1 MTHVLLLM
9 LIALATV
16 TAAEAQRR
24 PNLVPQA
31 WTQDLADPETRT
43 RRFVSPD
50 GRSRMV
56 TRETVANRA
65 ALNREMDVI
74 AYRSDEEIT
83 YQRRAT
89 SWIAVSGYRNDKIFY
104 RKSNLACG
112 GTRWHH
118 IELEYPREQKLQMDA
133 TVTYIARGMTTY
145 GEDCG
150 SERRK

>member
-1 MTHVLLLM
+1 MTHALLLI

-89 SWIAVSGYRNDKIFY
+89 SWIAVSGYRNDKIF
-104 RKSNLACG
+104 S
-112 GTRWHH
+112 RWHH

>member
-1 MTHVLLLM
+1 M

-16 TAAEAQRR
+16 TAAEAQHR
-24 PNLVPQA
+24 PNLVPQG

-50 GRSRMV
+50 GRSLMV

-118 IELEYPREQKLQMDA
+118 IELEYPREQKLKMDA
-133 TVTYIARGMTTY
+133 TVTYIARDMTTY

-150 SERRK
+150 SARRK